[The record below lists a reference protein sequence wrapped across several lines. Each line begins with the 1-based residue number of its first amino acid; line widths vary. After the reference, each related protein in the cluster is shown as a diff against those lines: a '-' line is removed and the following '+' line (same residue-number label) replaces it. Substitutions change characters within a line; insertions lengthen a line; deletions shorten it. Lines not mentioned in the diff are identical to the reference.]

1 MTTPAQ
7 AHRHK
12 LGVETTGSRLEV
24 QGLGGASVI
33 VLGDQPLTTRKDVDA
48 FIGLI
53 NHAITQAGDPIIIL
67 DFRRVKAI
75 GSILLGELVAMHKAM
90 TSEGKQLRLAA
101 LNDEASKVLAITN
114 LNRMIPVFP
123 DLKSAIAA
131 RQSRRKKWWP
141 FGN

>member
-12 LGVETTGSRLEV
+12 LGVETTGSSLEV
-24 QGLGGASVI
+24 QRLGGASVI
-33 VLGDQPLTTRKDVDA
+33 VLGDQSLTNQKDVDA

-53 NHAITQAGDPIIIL
+53 KGTIVQAGDPIIIL
-67 DFRRVKAI
+67 DFRRVNAI

-90 TSEGKQLRLAA
+90 TNEGKQLRLAA
-101 LNDEASKVLAITN
+101 LNDEASKVLEITN

-123 DLKSAIAA
+123 DLKSAFAA
-131 RQSRRKKWWP
+131 KRPRKKWWP
-141 FGN
+141 FGNS